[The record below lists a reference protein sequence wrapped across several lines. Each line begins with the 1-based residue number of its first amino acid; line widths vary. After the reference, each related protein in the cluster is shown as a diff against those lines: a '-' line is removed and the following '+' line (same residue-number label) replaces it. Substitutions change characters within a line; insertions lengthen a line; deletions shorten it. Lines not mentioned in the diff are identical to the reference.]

1 MSPFLIRFLA
11 CASLVPA
18 LCSCFPKMLISE
30 YPGEDGT
37 LSVTMSENAQGQESG
52 LEAGPDNVQDGV
64 SEKTPDK
71 QYDFTIKAGK
81 NEISGI
87 MVARR
92 EGEATRVIGTTY
104 FGMSL
109 FDMTLTEDSY
119 RMNSCAKF
127 LDNRKIAAFLA
138 MKIRKSPAME

>member
-1 MSPFLIRFLA
+1 
-11 CASLVPA
+11 
-18 LCSCFPKMLISE
+18 MLISE

-37 LSVTMSENAQGQESG
+37 LSVTVSENADGQESG
-52 LEAGPDNVQDGV
+52 QDNARADA

-81 NEISGI
+81 NEISGM
-87 MVARR
+87 MVARK
-92 EGEATRVIGTTY
+92 EFWAAGVEANGAESAGVEATRVIGTTY

-119 RMNSCAKF
+119 KMNSCAKF

>member
-1 MSPFLIRFLA
+1 M
-11 CASLVPA
+11 
-18 LCSCFPKMLISE
+18 
-30 YPGEDGT
+30 
-37 LSVTMSENAQGQESG
+37 SVTVSENADGQE
-52 LEAGPDNVQDGV
+52 AGQDNAQADA
-64 SEKTPDK
+64 SEKTADK

-87 MVARR
+87 MVARQ

-119 RMNSCAKF
+119 KMNSCAKF

-138 MKIRKSPAME
+138 MKIRKSPAMEQDCGKCP

>member
-1 MSPFLIRFLA
+1 M
-11 CASLVPA
+11 
-18 LCSCFPKMLISE
+18 
-30 YPGEDGT
+30 
-37 LSVTMSENAQGQESG
+37 SVTVSENADGQESG
-52 LEAGPDNVQDGV
+52 QDNARADA

-81 NEISGI
+81 NEISGM
-87 MVARR
+87 MVARK
-92 EGEATRVIGTTY
+92 EFWAAGVEATRVIGTTY

-119 RMNSCAKF
+119 KMNSCARF

>member
-1 MSPFLIRFLA
+1 MRPFLIRFLA

-30 YPGEDGT
+30 YPGEDET
-37 LSVTMSENAQGQESG
+37 LSVTM
-52 LEAGPDNVQDGV
+52 

-71 QYDFTIKAGK
+71 QYDFTIKSGK

-87 MVARR
+87 MVARQ

-119 RMNSCAKF
+119 KMNSCAKF

-138 MKIRKSPAME
+138 MKIRKSPAMEQDRGKCP